1 MDSACLSLH
10 TCILYRHVH
19 SRKDAIR
26 LHRRKAI
33 GQGHRCSG
41 GTKSRKTNG
50 YPCCHIIEEQHRFGA
65 WTMSSNRK
73 QKLKKRKQKEQ
84 RRAARQKEA
93 YERLAKIYRQVLT
106 ALRLDSLYR
115 DLPAYDRSC
124 IETTRVT
131 ALRILTAHQK
141 SNWMPSTRNPSRAL

>member
-1 MDSACLSLH
+1 
-10 TCILYRHVH
+10 
-19 SRKDAIR
+19 
-26 LHRRKAI
+26 
-33 GQGHRCSG
+33 
-41 GTKSRKTNG
+41 
-50 YPCCHIIEEQHRFGA
+50 
-65 WTMSSNRK
+65 MSSNRK

-141 SNWMPSTRNPSRAL
+141 SNWMPSASESFKGFMRDQGNRSLFRYSQETVRVHLHVKCA